1 MCSEWS
7 VKSTGSKPFL
17 LPRRVESQYINMCKT
32 HEDTQRAEIVKA
44 QNKRWYEGFK
54 FLFIILLEISSYEK
68 YKARI
73 NMVFICGILSLI
85 CITICVMHLNT
96 FISIYF

>member
-1 MCSEWS
+1 
-7 VKSTGSKPFL
+7 
-17 LPRRVESQYINMCKT
+17 MCKT

-85 CITICVMHLNT
+85 CITICVIV
-96 FISIYF
+96 FEYIYNYLFLVLRIFTHFL